1 MLPFSPTS
9 GLLPVNRIDVRS
21 DSNEPINT
29 LTDRMKPK
37 APTVETSIVDEEV
50 KTIKSL
56 NGNEKQAA
64 TPKTVVF

>member
-21 DSNEPINT
+21 DSIEPINT
-29 LTDRMKPK
+29 LTDRMQPK